1 MILLDS
7 NVLLRLP
14 DKMSPQRPIARQAI
28 LSLHRRNE
36 ILVIVPQNLYEF
48 WAVSTRPSGRPNG
61 MGMPAER
68 SELWLNYLQRTFNL
82 LPETEAFLQTWRNLM
97 AVHKTVGF
105 KAHDSR
111 LVAAMPSSVIK
122 AAATW
127 RTSSTGARPTR
138 RSPRRPST
146 SATRCASRS

>member
-68 SELWLNYLQRTFNL
+68 SELWLNYLQGTFNL

-105 KAHDSR
+105 KAHDAR
-111 LVAAMPSSVIK
+111 LVAAMQVHGIQQLLTFNVPDFKAFPITVLDPESV
-122 AAATW
+122 
-127 RTSSTGARPTR
+127 
-138 RSPRRPST
+138 
-146 SATRCASRS
+146 

>member
-82 LPETEAFLQTWRNLM
+82 LPETEAFERTT
-97 AVHKTVGF
+97 TVGPF
-105 KAHDSR
+105 S
-111 LVAAMPSSVIK
+111 
-122 AAATW
+122 
-127 RTSSTGARPTR
+127 TR
-138 RSPRRPST
+138 RSRRAMSKLAGRRDW
-146 SATRCASRS
+146 SAAQLKRPGRTLSE